1 MLRPPPK
8 MKPKSLTMLR
18 GLTKAMASLRM
29 SGVVEE
35 GEDSEEAKIRFLFN
49 EFDADGSGE
58 LEREEVKALCQR
70 LGLEID
76 TQSLDDSSEN
86 HTLRKVA
93 LSYGLFPYNR

>member
-1 MLRPPPK
+1 

-58 LEREEVKALCQR
+58 LEREEVKALWQR

-76 TQSLDDSSEN
+76 TQSLDESSEN
-86 HTLRKVA
+86 HTLTGA
-93 LSYGLFPYNR
+93 CTINRPLITMHD